1 MNNELT
7 KEFIPFKEAKE
18 LKALGFDEPCLMC
31 YRGQFDL
38 YSHSMGG
45 YASEMTLK
53 SNTDLN
59 RYDVNQKE
67 DYWLAAPTWR
77 QAFKFF
83 RDKFK
88 LDSFVSFET
97 IDDSTTAYVWN
108 IVKYL
113 SEGKDKAKD
122 TWDFY
127 DRIDSFQ
134 NMDWYDNNEE
144 AELACLKKLIE
155 IAKKAK
161 PKDPHEVSKVK
172 CDLCSYT
179 WVAVRPEGLTKI
191 ECPHCGN
198 MVNFENIPL
207 D

>member
-7 KEFIPFKEAKE
+7 KEFIPFEEAKE
-18 LKALGFDEPCLMC
+18 LKALGFDEPCL
-31 YRGQFDL
+31 GWHLQGVGL
-38 YSHSMGG
+38 LLG
-45 YASEMTLK
+45 YMT
-53 SNTDLN
+53 
-59 RYDVNQKE
+59 QKTLDKE
-67 DYWLAAPTWR
+67 KGAAINELVLAPTWR

-83 RDKFK
+83 EDKFNLFGK
-88 LDSFVSFET
+88 PYVANMGAVEYSFDIYDIYEE
-97 IDDSTTAYVWN
+97 
-108 IVKYL
+108 KYAHDNL
-113 SEGKDKAKD
+113 SGGGSSYSGTFD
-122 TWDFY
+122 TP
-127 DRIDSFQ
+127 
-134 NMDWYDNNEE
+134 EE

>member
-7 KEFIPFKEAKE
+7 KEFIPFEEAKE

-53 SNTDLN
+53 SNTELN

-83 RDKFK
+83 ADKFNLFGK
-88 LDSFVSFET
+88 PYVANMGAVEYSFDIYDIYEE
-97 IDDSTTAYVWN
+97 
-108 IVKYL
+108 KYAHDNL
-113 SEGKDKAKD
+113 SGGGSSYSGTFD
-122 TWDFY
+122 TP
-127 DRIDSFQ
+127 
-134 NMDWYDNNEE
+134 EE

>member
-7 KEFIPFKEAKE
+7 KEFIPFEEAKE
-18 LKALGFDEPCLMC
+18 LKALGFDEPCL
-31 YRGQFDL
+31 GWHLQGVGL
-38 YSHSMGG
+38 LLG
-45 YASEMTLK
+45 YMT
-53 SNTDLN
+53 
-59 RYDVNQKE
+59 QKTLDKE
-67 DYWLAAPTWR
+67 KGAAINELVLAPTWK

-113 SEGKDKAKD
+113 SEGKDRAKD